1 MDASVKK
8 ARVRSVAYP
17 SYTLDAAFDITL
29 KVNQKF
35 GNTTHVRREDI
46 SQELDISVGHL
57 QTQLSSA
64 GYYGLMD
71 MKTGEGYKPSQD
83 FIRIYKPISEEE
95 KQQTKVECLLRPE
108 LYRQLIERFSGQQLP
123 GVGGLAIL
131 LYRQYRVA
139 EDASQKAA
147 KVFLDNVE
155 SLGLVSDNILR
166 LSLHGIKAESDTAYT
181 EVNVEQNLL
190 PVAQF
195 NTTEPANKENVI
207 DISSQLVDAPPIPIF
222 LKGGKIARL
231 IMPMG
236 FTDEDLDKVIA
247 VVGVYKNGT

>member
-1 MDASVKK
+1 
-8 ARVRSVAYP
+8 
-17 SYTLDAAFDITL
+17 
-29 KVNQKF
+29 
-35 GNTTHVRREDI
+35 
-46 SQELDISVGHL
+46 
-57 QTQLSSA
+57 
-64 GYYGLMD
+64 MD

-155 SLGLVSDNILR
+155 SLGLVSDNILK
-166 LSLHGIKAESDTAYT
+166 LSLHGIKTESDTAYT

-195 NTTEPANKENVI
+195 NTTETANKENVI